1 MQGHSNTTQLMFMKD
16 ELDRV
21 SVTISEPEKDR
32 VSRLFTRACELEVA
46 FFDSVHPLRALS
58 LAFKLVIIFAMG
70 SQDLLD
76 FMH

>member
-1 MQGHSNTTQLMFMKD
+1 MQVHSNTTQLMFMKD

-46 FFDSVHPLRALS
+46 FFESVYPRP
-58 LAFKLVIIFAMG
+58 
-70 SQDLLD
+70 
-76 FMH
+76 